1 MPEQT
6 RRAAQPPA
14 QAPLRRPAPP
24 PPVRRNLFQSQLTR
38 RPTPATSSAE
48 ALRLEACVDVLS
60 DSDEIVVRD
69 KEGEVEVE
77 VPEGLEE
84 DGVVDEKE
92 EMESMSASLLSPLRA
107 FWSFRESRMEVLM
120 IAGDRKKLTEAVK
133 HLRTAQGVSSDQAE
147 CTPPFHVLA
156 FAHGRE

>member
-1 MPEQT
+1 MPEQA

-38 RPTPATSSAE
+38 RPTPAASSAE

-69 KEGEVEVE
+69 KQGEVEVE
-77 VPEGLEE
+77 VPEGVEE

-92 EMESMSASLLSPLRA
+92 EMESVSTCLTCTLQPVHSGHGEAK
-107 FWSFRESRMEVLM
+107 
-120 IAGDRKKLTEAVK
+120 RK
-133 HLRTAQGVSSDQAE
+133 
-147 CTPPFHVLA
+147 C
-156 FAHGRE
+156 

>member
-1 MPEQT
+1 MPDQT

-38 RPTPATSSAE
+38 RPTPAANSAE

-69 KEGEVEVE
+69 KEGEVEFDGP
-77 VPEGLEE
+77 PEGAEE

-92 EMESMSASLLSPLRA
+92 EMESM
-107 FWSFRESRMEVLM
+107 
-120 IAGDRKKLTEAVK
+120 
-133 HLRTAQGVSSDQAE
+133 
-147 CTPPFHVLA
+147 
-156 FAHGRE
+156 